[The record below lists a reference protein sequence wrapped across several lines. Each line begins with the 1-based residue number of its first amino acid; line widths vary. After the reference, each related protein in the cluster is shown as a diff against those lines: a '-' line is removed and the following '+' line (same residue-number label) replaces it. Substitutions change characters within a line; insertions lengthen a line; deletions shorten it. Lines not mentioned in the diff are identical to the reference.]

1 MKKILSLVLA
11 TTMLLSLTACGCEHE
26 LVMSIYAI
34 FVLLEM
40 IFCFVAFAKMK
51 NTSEKNAIES

>member
-1 MKKILSLVLA
+1 M
-11 TTMLLSLTACGCEHE
+11 
-26 LVMSIYAI
+26 YAVSMVCMFMYAM

-51 NTSEKNAIES
+51 KAE